1 LSDTIDTRDEKGKDP
16 SKLAFVREWLEAIDL
31 AGDEEKDWRDDA
43 EKAVKLFR
51 GTERTGG
58 RQFNILHANTETLI
72 PALYNSIPVPDVR
85 RRWNDGRA
93 LANPQNPQEKQ
104 QAEASSKVAKDV
116 ADTIERGLSY
126 LVDQYDFDGL
136 MQSGVRDMAL
146 PGRGVARIRLR
157 EDETEDG
164 GDVGYQ
170 SVTCEHVPWAQFRR
184 GPGKVWPDVPWV
196 AFCHYLSRKQLK
208 RLAGEKVGKEVQLDA
223 LVRKKDEVKPDGP
236 VPDLYGRAEV
246 WEIWDK
252 EARKVIFIARSYAEG
267 PLAEV
272 EDPLSLEGFFPCPR
286 PMYAIASPD
295 TLCPVTP
302 YEVYRD
308 LAEELNLVTR
318 RIAKIIAQ
326 LKVKGGY
333 AAAGNLAA
341 DLKSLES
348 ADDGEFI
355 PFSGVEQ
362 FLSGGGLEK
371 AIMFWPL
378 EPAVKALAQL
388 YLQRDQIKQTIYEVT
403 GIADIL
409 RGQTDPDETLGA
421 QQIKAQWGSLRIQRM
436 QAEVARFARDLF
448 RMKAELIATRFTPQN
463 LEMMTGVRLDEQG
476 QAMLQ
481 NDALR
486 TYRIDIESDSTI
498 RADMTRSQEQM
509 NLFIGATAQF
519 ATAAA
524 GVIPLAPQV
533 LPAAVEV
540 YTSFARK
547 FKLGKQAEDALDS
560 LSQVAAQ
567 QTGENAPPSPEEI
580 KAQADQQKMQMEMQA
595 MQAKAELDSQAMQM
609 KVEADQQKAQADIA
623 MQQQQHEMKLREMEM
638 GLQIKQAEMA
648 LKEREMEMREREMGM
663 KAELAE
669 REATIKSATME
680 REAVFGAQA
689 TEHKHRVDMEMMDA
703 KAKQAKAANSNDKA
717 SESKPKSWRV
727 LRDPKT
733 NRVTGAEA
741 VH

>member
-1 LSDTIDTRDEKGKDP
+1 MSDTIDTRDEKGKDP

-93 LANPQNPQEKQ
+93 LANPQNPEEKA

-116 ADTIERGLSY
+116 ADTIERSLSY

-333 AAAGNLAA
+333 AAAGNLAD
-341 DLKSLES
+341 DLKTLES

-421 QQIKAQWGSLRIQRM
+421 QQIKAHWGSLRIQRM

-560 LSQVAAQ
+560 LSQAAAQ
-567 QTGENAPPSPEEI
+567 QSTQPAEPSPEEI
-580 KAQADQQKMQMEMQA
+580 KAKAMEQKAQLDAQMLQQKMAMEQQKGQMDLQAQQQKHEMELQKMQAEIQMQREEMQIMREKLGMEMQA
-595 MQAKAELDSQAMQM
+595 KREEMELDAQAAQQQAAIDS
-609 KVEADQQKAQADIA
+609 EAMERKAQLDERTAS
-623 MQQQQHEMKLREMEM
+623 L
-638 GLQIKQAEMA
+638 QAES
-648 LKEREMEMREREMGM
+648 
-663 KAELAE
+663 
-669 REATIKSATME
+669 I
-680 REAVFGAQA
+680 
-689 TEHKHRVDMEMMDA
+689 EHKHSVGMEMMDA
-703 KAKQAKAANSNDKA
+703 KAKQAKAAARGKRN
-717 SESKPKSWRV
+717 
-727 LRDPKT
+727 
-733 NRVTGAEA
+733 
-741 VH
+741 